1 MTDTKRAYSDLM
13 TAGYVR
19 PTVLHRTSL
28 EDLEKYGNRILRKG
42 FLTAIVK
49 SYTDWSEPK
58 WKIGDGK
65 TKLKDLPYCSGP
77 PSVVIEGGFGTSA
90 LLPETEPEE

>member
-1 MTDTKRAYSDLM
+1 MTDEERAYRDLM

-19 PTVLHRTSL
+19 PTILHRTSL
-28 EDLEKYGNRILRKG
+28 EDLEKYGNRILQYG
-42 FLTAIVK
+42 FFTAIVK

-58 WKIGDGK
+58 WKMGDGK

-77 PSVVIEGGFGTSA
+77 PSVVIEGLFGCST
-90 LLPETEPEE
+90 LLPETESKE